1 MIITPAKFEDE
12 MHRISE
18 MTSPEAIA
26 MEFEEL
32 CCETLKSLGY
42 DAGIRIYDEQIG
54 KWYYK

>member
-12 MHRISE
+12 MHRISKL
-18 MTSPEAIA
+18 TDPESIA

-32 CCETLKSLGY
+32 CCSTLKSLGY
-42 DAGIRIYDEQIG
+42 DAGIRIYEEIG